1 MTKKDPK
8 KLIMRKALFFLSV
21 ALLSVGCST
30 TSNLPEGEVLYTGL
44 KEINYQDD
52 RTDDNSATAKEE
64 VEAALACAP
73 NGSLLGSSSLR
84 SPFQFKLWIYN
95 AYANSTSK
103 FGTWMRNTFGSEPV
117 LMSNVNPEV
126 RALVAKNVLKAY
138 GYFGANVTS
147 REVATSNPKKAKLA
161 YDVTMGD
168 LYRIDTLKYLN
179 FPSSM
184 DSIVNVANATRTIHS
199 GDGFSIST
207 LDAERTRLSNLLR
220 NNGFYYYR
228 SDYGSFLA
236 DSISTPSK
244 VEVHLQPISDM
255 PDNAKKQWYL
265 GKLRI
270 DLRKS
275 IGEKLN
281 DSINHRFLSVCF
293 NGKKPPIKLRTILRD
308 MSLRPRQLFSQN
320 KYSESLN
327 QINSLG
333 LFSMTNF
340 SFTPRDTTA
349 ACDTLDMVLNCVFD
363 KPYDGSIEANY
374 SIKSNDLTG
383 PGLVVGLTKR
393 NAFRGGEKLTL
404 SLKGSYEWQTRKGVT
419 SERNVRINSY
429 EYGADLSLEYPRLET
444 PFKLFQKHR
453 FYKSPTTTFSLS
465 YDVQNRAKLFNMR
478 TLTAA
483 ATYKFRTSATSSHE
497 LSPLMIDYAHYN
509 SMSEEFYGI
518 LIDNPTMLVSVQN
531 QLIPKIKY
539 TYTYTSPSSY
549 RNPIVWETTLT
560 EAGNLISLAYMA
572 AGQKFNK
579 KDKTLVGEEFAQFI
593 KLNTSLKKT
602 WNLTPKSQLVG
613 RIEGGI
619 LWSFGNSTESPYSE
633 QFYVGGAN
641 SIRAFTVRS
650 IGPGDFAPL
659 DKTYSFLL
667 QVGDLKLLANLEYR
681 FNIFGSLY
689 GAVFLDAGNV
699 WMLKDD
705 DYVDD
710 GERFT
715 LSKFFK
721 QMATGTGVGLRY
733 DLDFFVLRFDV
744 GIGIH
749 VPYDTGKSG
758 YYNIPKFSNGLG
770 YHLAIGYPF

>member
-1 MTKKDPK
+1 
-8 KLIMRKALFFLSV
+8 MRKGLYIT
-21 ALLSVGCST
+21 LLAILATGCST
-30 TSNLPEGEVLYTGL
+30 TSNLPEGEVLYTGI
-44 KEINYQDD
+44 KEIKYLDD
-52 RTDDNSATAKEE
+52 RTDDNSAIAKEE

-95 AYANSTSK
+95 AYTNSKSK
-103 FGTWMRNTFGSEPV
+103 FGKWMLNTFGSEPV

-147 REVATSNPKKAKLA
+147 RDVKTSNPKTAKLA
-161 YDVTMGD
+161 YDVTMGE
-168 LYRIDTLKYLN
+168 LYRIDTLQYLN

-184 DSIVNVANATRTIHS
+184 DSIVNVARNTSTIKT

-228 SDYGSFLA
+228 SDYGSFVA
-236 DSISTPSK
+236 DSISKPGK
-244 VEVHLQPISDM
+244 VEVHLQPVEGL
-255 PDNAKKQWYL
+255 PENAQKQWYL

-275 IGEKLN
+275 IGEPLT
-281 DSINHRFLSVCF
+281 DSIDHRFLSVHF

-320 KYSESLN
+320 KYSESVS

-340 SFTPRDTTA
+340 SFIPRDTTA

-383 PGLVVGLTKR
+383 PGLVLGLTKR
-393 NAFRGGEKLTL
+393 NAFRGGEKL
-404 SLKGSYEWQTRKGVT
+404 SLNIKGSYEWQTRKGVT
-419 SERNVRINSY
+419 SNSDVKINSY
-429 EYGADLSLEYPRLET
+429 EYGVDLDLEYPRLET
-444 PFKLFQKHR
+444 PFGLFQRHR
-453 FYKSPTTTFSLS
+453 FYKSPTTKFSLA
-465 YDVQNRAKLFNMR
+465 YDVQNRARLFNMR
-478 TLTAA
+478 TFTAA
-483 ATYKFRTSATSSHE
+483 ATYKFRTSANSVHE
-497 LSPLMIDYAHYN
+497 LSPLMIDYTHFN
-509 SMSEEFYGI
+509 SKSEEFMT
-518 LIDNPTMLVSVQN
+518 LLLKNPSLTLSMADLF
-531 QLIPKIKY
+531 IPKIKY
-539 TYTYTSPSSY
+539 TYTYSSPSTY

-560 EAGNLISLAYMA
+560 EAGNIISLGYA
-572 AGQKFNK
+572 ATGQKFNEKGK
-579 KDKTLVGEEFAQFI
+579 KMFGDAFAQFFKI
-593 KLNTSLKKT
+593 NTSLRKT
-602 WNLTPKSQLVG
+602 WTLTPKSQLVG
-613 RIEGGI
+613 RIEGGV
-619 LWSFGNSTESPYSE
+619 LWSYGNSETSPYSE

-650 IGPGDFAPL
+650 IGPGSYTSD
-659 DKTYSFLL
+659 DSEYSFLY
-667 QVGDLKLLANLEYR
+667 QVGDMKLLANLEYR
-681 FNIFGSLY
+681 FNIYGSLY
-689 GAVFLDAGNV
+689 GATFLDAGNV
-699 WMLKDD
+699 WMIKDD
-705 DYVDD
+705 EYLQ
-710 GERFT
+710 G
-715 LSKFFK
+715 SKFTFNK
-721 QMATGTGVGLRY
+721 FFDQIATGTGLGLRY

-749 VPYDTGKSG
+749 VPYDTGKNG
-758 YYNIPKFSNGLG
+758 YYNIPKFTNGLS

>member
-1 MTKKDPK
+1 M
-8 KLIMRKALFFLSV
+8 V
-21 ALLSVGCST
+21 AAGCST
-30 TSNLPEGEVLYTGL
+30 TSNLPEGEVLYTGV
-44 KEINYQDD
+44 KEIKYLDD

-73 NGSLLGSSSLR
+73 NGALLGSSSLR

-103 FGTWMRNTFGSEPV
+103 FGQWMRNTFGSEPV

-126 RALVAKNVLKAY
+126 RALVAKNVLKSY
-138 GYFGANVTS
+138 GYFGAGVTS
-147 REVATSNPKKAKLA
+147 REVKTSNPKTAKLA
-161 YDVTMGD
+161 YDVTMGE
-168 LYRIDTLKYLN
+168 LYRIDTLQYLN

-184 DSIVNVANATRTIHS
+184 DSIVDVARKTSTIKT

-228 SDYGSFLA
+228 SDYGSFVA
-236 DSISTPSK
+236 DSISKPGK
-244 VEVHLQPISDM
+244 VEVHLQPVAGL
-255 PDNAKKQWYL
+255 PDNAQKQWYL

-270 DLRKS
+270 ELRKN
-275 IGEKLN
+275 IIERLT
-281 DSINHRFLSVCF
+281 DSIDHRFLSVYF

-308 MSLRPRQLFSQN
+308 ISLRPKQLFSQN
-320 KYSESLN
+320 NYSESLS

-333 LFSMTNF
+333 LFSLTNF

-363 KPYDGSIEANY
+363 KPYDGTLEANY
-374 SIKSNDLTG
+374 SIKSNDLMG
-383 PGLVVGLTKR
+383 PGLEVGLTKR

-419 SERNVRINSY
+419 SESDVKINSY
-429 EYGADLSLEYPRLET
+429 EYGADLTLEYPRLET
-444 PFKLFQKHR
+444 PFKWFQRHR
-453 FYKSPTTTFSLS
+453 FYKPPSTKFSLS
-465 YDVQNRAKLFNMR
+465 YDVQNRSGLFNMR

-483 ATYKFRTSATSSHE
+483 ATYKFRTSANSVHE
-497 LSPLMIDYAHYN
+497 LSPLMIDYTHFN
-509 SMSEEFYGI
+509 SMSVDF
-518 LIDNPTMLVSVQN
+518 LLLLLKNPSLTLSMADQF
-531 QLIPKIKY
+531 IPKIKY
-539 TYTYTSPSSY
+539 TYTYSSPSTY
-549 RNPIVWETTLT
+549 QNPIVWETTLT
-560 EAGNLISLAYMA
+560 EAGNIISLGYAA
-572 AGQKFNK
+572 AGKKFSEKGK
-579 KDKTLVGEEFAQFI
+579 KMVGDEFAQFLKI
-593 KLNTSLKKT
+593 STSLRKT
-602 WNLTPKSQLVG
+602 WTLTPKSQLVG
-613 RIEGGI
+613 RIEGGV
-619 LWSFGNSTESPYSE
+619 LWSYGNSEASPYSE

-650 IGPGDFAPL
+650 IGPGRYTTDATDF
-659 DKTYSFLL
+659 SFLY
-667 QVGDLKLLANLEYR
+667 QVGDLKLLGNLEYR

-689 GAVFLDAGNV
+689 GAAFLDAGNV
-699 WMLKDD
+699 WLIKDD
-705 DYVDD
+705 EYL
-710 GERFT
+710 EN
-715 LSKFFK
+715 SKFTFNK
-721 QMATGTGVGLRY
+721 LFDQIATGTGFGLRY

>member
-1 MTKKDPK
+1 M
-8 KLIMRKALFFLSV
+8 V
-21 ALLSVGCST
+21 AGGCST
-30 TSNLPEGEVLYTGL
+30 TSNLPEGEVLYTGID
-44 KEINYQDD
+44 EIKYLDD
-52 RTDDNSATAKEE
+52 RADDNSATAKEE

-73 NGSLLGSSSLR
+73 NGALLGSSSLR

-103 FGTWMRNTFGSEPV
+103 FGQWMRNTFGSEPV

-147 REVATSNPKKAKLA
+147 REVSTSNPKKAKIA

-168 LYRIDTLKYLN
+168 LYRIDTLQYLN
-179 FPSSM
+179 YPSSM
-184 DSIVNVANATRTIHS
+184 DSIVEVARKTSTIKS

-228 SDYGSFLA
+228 SDYGSFVA
-236 DSISTPSK
+236 DSISYPGK
-244 VEVHLQPISDM
+244 VEVHLQPVAGM
-255 PDNAKKQWYL
+255 PDNATRQWYL

-270 DLRKS
+270 DLRKNV
-275 IGEKLN
+275 GEPLT
-281 DSINHRFLSVCF
+281 DSIDHRFLSVHF

-320 KYSESLN
+320 NYSESLS

-349 ACDTLDMVLNCVFD
+349 ACDTLDMVLNCIFD

-383 PGLVVGLTKR
+383 PGLVIGLTKR

-404 SLKGSYEWQTRKGVT
+404 NIKGSYEWQTRKGVT
-419 SERNVRINSY
+419 SNSDVKINSY
-429 EYGADLSLEYPRLET
+429 EYGADLALEYPRLET
-444 PFKLFQKHR
+444 PFGLFQRHR
-453 FYKSPTTTFSLS
+453 FYKSPTSTFSLA
-465 YDVQNRAKLFNMR
+465 YDVQNRAGLFNMR
-478 TLTAA
+478 TFTAA
-483 ATYKFRTSATSSHE
+483 ATYKFRTSANSVHE
-497 LSPLMIDYAHYN
+497 LSPLMIDYTHFN
-509 SMSEEFYGI
+509 SMSEEF
-518 LIDNPTMLVSVQN
+518 LVLLLKNPSLTLSMADQF
-531 QLIPKIKY
+531 IPKIKY
-539 TYTYTSPSSY
+539 TYTYSSPSTY
-549 RNPIVWETTLT
+549 QNPIVWETTLT
-560 EAGNLISLAYMA
+560 EAGNIISLGYAA
-572 AGQKFNK
+572 AGKKFNEKGK
-579 KDKTLVGEEFAQFI
+579 KMVGDEFAQFLKI
-593 KLNTSLKKT
+593 STSLRKT
-602 WNLTPKSQLVG
+602 WTLTPKSQLVG
-613 RIEGGI
+613 RIEGGL
-619 LWSFGNSTESPYSE
+619 LWSYGNSEASPYSE

-650 IGPGDFAPL
+650 IGPGSYTTD
-659 DKTYSFLL
+659 DNEYSFLY
-667 QVGDLKLLANLEYR
+667 QVGDMKLLANLEYR

-689 GAVFLDAGNV
+689 GATFLDAGNV
-699 WMLKDD
+699 WMIKDD
-705 DYVDD
+705 EYLQ
-710 GERFT
+710 G
-715 LSKFFK
+715 SKFTFNK
-721 QMATGTGVGLRY
+721 IFDQIATGTGFGLRY

-749 VPYDTGKSG
+749 VPYETGKSG
-758 YYNIPKFSNGLG
+758 YYNIPKFSNGIS